1 MQLEKSIFNKIKEA
15 GSHTIIYGL
24 GAVLQSALGFLLIPL
39 YTRYY
44 TTDMYGALS
53 LINLSG
59 MLAGTFFYLGA
70 SSALARSYYDYNDVY
85 ERKKVVSTSL
95 YISLFGAS
103 LQILLGI
110 ALSGT
115 ISQFLFHDERYAR
128 HIALIL
134 ISSAVSFVNTL
145 FFMLLRFERKSK
157 HVVAL
162 NIFSLVLTSSL
173 IVFFLISAKLGVMA
187 PILGGLISQGVLFII
202 LLYLVRD
209 TIVFDYSR
217 HELKVQLPFGLQAV
231 VIGMAYYSL
240 DSLNRVFISKY
251 GSLGDVGIYS
261 LGYQI
266 ASLINILFIMPFGQ
280 IWAPMRMQYR
290 NDQNADEFYRKILT
304 YYTVIGLIITVM
316 ISLFSKEVITLF
328 AGHKEYVDAYKVVP
342 FVMIGLLVYGVV
354 GLIDHGIYFTRK
366 VIYHAFTFSIASVM
380 SFVLNYMFVQR
391 YGYLAAAAIIMVCYV
406 TIVVLVFYISNRMY
420 KIPYEGKRLALT
432 GSIGVIALTAGYL
445 IQFDQIYYVILFK
458 SAVSS
463 TMLLMICCYVLT
475 RAEREKIM
483 GLLGGELF
491 WKRCEAKV

>member
-95 YISLFGAS
+95 YISLFGAL

-115 ISQFLFHDERYAR
+115 ISHFLFHDGRYAR

-134 ISSAVSFVNTL
+134 ISSAVLFINTL

-266 ASLINILFIMPFGQ
+266 ASLINILFILPFGQ

-290 NDQNADEFYRKILT
+290 HDKNADEFYRKILT

-366 VIYHAFTFSIASVM
+366 VIYHAFTFSIASVT

-445 IQFDQIYYVILFK
+445 IQFDKIYYGILFK
-458 SAVSS
+458 SALSF
-463 TMLLMICCYVLT
+463 TMFVMICVYVLT

-483 GLLGGELF
+483 GLLGGGLF
-491 WKRCEAKV
+491 WKRQEMKV